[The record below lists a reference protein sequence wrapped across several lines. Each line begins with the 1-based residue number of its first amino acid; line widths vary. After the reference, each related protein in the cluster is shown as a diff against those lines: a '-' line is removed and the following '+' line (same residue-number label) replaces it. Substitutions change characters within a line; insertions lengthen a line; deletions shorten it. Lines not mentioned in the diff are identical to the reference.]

1 MKIFIFQWQRGEAMK
16 EPFQKALGIIQTLKQ
31 HGYEA
36 YFVGGAVRDL
46 LLNREIGDIDI
57 ATSAL
62 PDEVMQLFSKTIDI
76 GSQHGTVVVVHNGIS
91 YEVTTFR
98 TESEYE
104 DYRRPGS
111 VTFVRSLYED
121 LQRRDFT
128 MNAIAMDAEGKLIDP
143 FGGQEAIAN
152 RIICTVGDPKARFS
166 EDALRMMR
174 AIRFVSQLG
183 FSLDEETKQ
192 AIMENAALLA
202 HISVE
207 RMTMEFEK
215 LLEGPFASRAL
226 SLLVETGLFLYLPML
241 RGKENE
247 LQAAARY
254 DWRLLDSRGQRWGF
268 LCYILC
274 IDSAADFLRA
284 WKLPNRLIKEVEM
297 ALQILKTI
305 PSSSDWTKERL
316 FEFGLEHAIA
326 AETIRS
332 VASGENVEEHR
343 KKLNELFMSL
353 PIKTKKEL
361 AVSGNDIMKW
371 FGKPGGPWVKEILT
385 LIERAVI
392 HGEVDNHKERIHEW
406 LIHRNL
412 IRGENC

>member
-1 MKIFIFQWQRGEAMK
+1 MK
-16 EPFQKALGIIQTLKQ
+16 EPFQKALGIIRQLKK

-46 LLNREIGDIDI
+46 LLKRNIGDVDI

-62 PDEVMQLFSKTIDI
+62 PHEVMQLFPKTIDI
-76 GSQHGTVVVVHNGIS
+76 GSQHGTVVVIHDGIP

-98 TESEYE
+98 ADGNYE
-104 DYRRPGS
+104 DHRRPES

-121 LQRRDFT
+121 LKRRDFT
-128 MNAIAMDAEGKLIDP
+128 MNAIAMDEAGKLIDP
-143 FGGQEAIAN
+143 FGGQDAITN
-152 RIICTVGDPKARFS
+152 RMIRTVGDPKERFS

-192 AIMENAALLA
+192 AIIENAPLLA

-226 SLLVETGLFLYLPML
+226 SLLVETRLFFYLPML
-241 RGKENE
+241 CEKENE
-247 LQAAARY
+247 LQTAARY
-254 DWRLLDSRGQRWGF
+254 DWRKLDSRGQRWGF
-268 LCYILC
+268 LCHILRV
-274 IDSAADFLRA
+274 DSPVRFLRA
-284 WKLPNRLIKEVEM
+284 WKLPNRIIKEVETV
-297 ALQILKTI
+297 LRIVQTTH
-305 PSSSDWTKERL
+305 SDSDWTKERL
-316 FEFGLEHAIA
+316 FAFGLEHVIA
-326 AETIRS
+326 AETVRS
-332 VASGENVEEHR
+332 VANGENVDERR
-343 KKLNELFMSL
+343 KKLRELFMSL
-353 PIKTKKEL
+353 PIKTKSEL
-361 AVSGNDIMKW
+361 AVRGHDIMKW
-371 FGKPGGPWVKEILT
+371 FGKPGGPWVKEILE

-392 HGEVDNHKERIHEW
+392 HGEVENHKERIHEW